1 MKMRI
6 EMKKNPDP
14 ISTIEIKRENQNI
27 KFLDIFFCLKR
38 KERKVR
44 QRKRERKERKVG
56 LRKKKKNCRERERER
71 ERLEGMMVMMEVP
84 GVLITN
90 GNNNSY
96 TFTTSLIKLFHFNV
110 CSVFV
115 FYLFPFF
122 SLL

>member
-1 MKMRI
+1 MFLIFLVLAAKTERRG
-6 EMKKNPDP
+6 EKSWTGLKK
-14 ISTIEIKRENQNI
+14 KGRERWGP
-27 KFLDIFFCLKR
+27 KEKKKR
-38 KERKVR
+38 KN
-44 QRKRERKERKVG
+44 REW
-56 LRKKKKNCRERERER
+56 EREKGVGGNDE
-71 ERLEGMMVMMEVP
+71 LP

-96 TFTTSLIKLFHFNV
+96 SFTTSLIKLFHFNV